1 MTIKTYY
8 MGFFRYDDA
17 KIWNKTNLNED
28 KKELEEYLNN
38 LQYVDFP
45 YCRFEFFFFFR
56 SLLIQTVGS

>member
-1 MTIKTYY
+1 MKTKTYY

-38 LQYVDFP
+38 LQYIDK
-45 YCRFEFFFFFR
+45 R
-56 SLLIQTVGS
+56 SINIKTIELPE